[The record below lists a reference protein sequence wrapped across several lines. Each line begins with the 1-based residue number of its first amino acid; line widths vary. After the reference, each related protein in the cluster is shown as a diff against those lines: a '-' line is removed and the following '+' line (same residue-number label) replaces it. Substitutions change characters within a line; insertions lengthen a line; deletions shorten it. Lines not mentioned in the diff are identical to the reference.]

1 MNARP
6 STTVGIDIEPT
17 ERDLDNV
24 MRDLQKSWTSTLT
37 VRRISKEDVGY
48 REIFIAL
55 NGQSIGYL
63 AHGDEL
69 TREVPPGTHTLKAH
83 NTLFSKT
90 VTFTVGAGDHASFIA
105 INKAGRGT
113 YSVWALF
120 FGFLGAGPLYLTF
133 EREGAIPN

>member
-1 MNARP
+1 VNGSVRR
-6 STTVGIDIEPT
+6 TTIDIDSEPT
-17 ERDLDNV
+17 ARDLDNV

-37 VRRISKEDVGY
+37 VRRQSKDDVGY

-55 NGQSIGYL
+55 DGHSLGYL

-69 TREVPPGTHTLKAH
+69 TREIPPGAHRLKAH

-90 VTFTVGAGDHASFIA
+90 VEFTVGVGEHASFIA
-105 INKAGRGT
+105 ANKAGRGT
-113 YSVWALF
+113 YSMWALF

-133 EREGAIPN
+133 ERESTV